1 MVDLCKM
8 DIDKIG
14 IIKKFDVDDS
24 IKRRFLDIGIVPNSK
39 IIRVLEDY
47 SQNMS
52 AYLIMNSLIAI
63 RNTDTEGIEVIYE

>member
-1 MVDLCKM
+1 ME
-8 DIDKIG
+8 IDKIG
-14 IIKKFDVDDS
+14 IVKKFDVDDS

-47 SQNMS
+47 SKNIS